1 MFWPTGYITQCLP
14 FLDLIAPTGWQT
26 HKWTVGLHS
35 EVGVTIRVED
45 LGDDTVRIRFARKD
59 GHLLAISNQT
69 QACDVEHS

>member
-14 FLDLIAPTGWQT
+14 FLDVIAPTGWQT
-26 HKWTVGLHS
+26 HKWTVGLHF
-35 EVGVTIRVED
+35 EVGVAIRVED
-45 LGDDTVRIRFARKD
+45 RGDDTVRIWFARKD